1 MEIKVFNPRFRRVIH
16 SGKFNMAEMKDVSG
30 NSIYNEMP
38 SVDSTKTAQCRMK
51 TLRDVMKKT
60 VNSFTKNLR

>member
-1 MEIKVFNPRFRRVIH
+1 
-16 SGKFNMAEMKDVSG
+16 MAEMKD
-30 NSIYNEMP
+30 IYNEMP